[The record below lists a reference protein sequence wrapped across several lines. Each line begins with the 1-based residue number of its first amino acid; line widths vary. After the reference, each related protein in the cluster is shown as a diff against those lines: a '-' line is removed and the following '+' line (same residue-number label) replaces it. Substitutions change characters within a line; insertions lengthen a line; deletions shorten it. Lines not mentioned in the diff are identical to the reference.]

1 MGHEE
6 KECKRMRKTTEAA
19 QWLGLSP
26 ATLEAWRVRGGG
38 PEFVKLGRAVRY
50 SDEALDAFKARN
62 TRTSTSQM

>member
-19 QWLGLSP
+19 QKLGLSP

-38 PEFVKLGRAVRY
+38 PEFIKLGRAVRY
-50 SDEALDAFKARN
+50 SDDALDDFVDKNKRA
-62 TRTSTSQM
+62 STSQM